1 MSKITLDIPQALND
15 LPGEERDLL
24 IHRALRSATKVRI
37 EQIEDELRENQ
48 DKLDHFVKKYNMD
61 LDTFERKVEAE
72 ELTGTE
78 VQEDYHTWYFWCK
91 STQRAESVLQNLR
104 RFLEP

>member
-1 MSKITLDIPQALND
+1 MSKITLDIPEALSD

-37 EQIEDELRENQ
+37 EQIEGELRENQ
-48 DKLDHFVKKYNMD
+48 DKIDQFVRKYNMD
-61 LDTFERKVEAE
+61 FSAFEQKIEAE

-78 VQEDYHTWYFWCK
+78 VQEDYHTWYFWCEC
-91 STQRAESVLQNLR
+91 TQRAESVLQNLR